1 MIMKLFNNKFLYLIF
16 SIFISIPIIAQEES
30 INQIIE
36 YGLKRA
42 ENQSLILAQELK
54 NREHVLPRTY
64 ENNKLQTIHYDHWV
78 SGIIKIRNL
87 ENMQNYIQHV

>member
-1 MIMKLFNNKFLYLIF
+1 MRTKQSNLYKQHIVLYISQVSNFNSFYINILFMIMKLFNNKFLYLIF

-64 ENNKLQTIHYDHWV
+64 
-78 SGIIKIRNL
+78 
-87 ENMQNYIQHV
+87 

>member
-1 MIMKLFNNKFLYLIF
+1 MIF

-54 NREHVLPRTY
+54 TENMFYHVLMRIINY
-64 ENNKLQTIHYDHWV
+64 RLYIMIIGYLAFSLV
-78 SGIIKIRNL
+78 FFGYFMRIIKIRNL

>member
-1 MIMKLFNNKFLYLIF
+1 MIF

-78 SGIIKIRNL
+78 SGFFLVFFGYFMRIIKIRNL